1 MSTMME
7 NDARLLKA
15 WLVLVSL
22 TIVSVGAGL
31 WLHLPA
37 KAAGAI
43 AMVVAVIKARQVLDH
58 FLDLRRAAGPWRTM
72 LTALLMVVA
81 GGIVMIGLI

>member
-1 MSTMME
+1 MME

-15 WLVLVSL
+15 WLILVGL

-31 WLHLPA
+31 WLHIPA

-43 AMVVAVIKARQVLDH
+43 AMVVAVVKARQVLDH
-58 FLDLRRAAGPWRTM
+58 FLDLRRAAGPWRAM
-72 LTALLMVVA
+72 LTSLLVFIA
-81 GGIVMIGLI
+81 GGVILIGLI